1 MTDDH
6 PVTDPDIA
14 VDDQQI
20 ERNKLAVERGWLV
33 APSPTPTTAA
43 EKVMDRYLK
52 RTPDERAALAEA
64 GEKALRPPRH
74 PEARL
79 DRLPAPLRGQGLTL
93 PRRIRS

>member
-6 PVTDPDIA
+6 PVTDPDKA

-20 ERNKLAVERGWLV
+20 ERNKLAAERGWLV

-64 GEKALRPPRH
+64 GRRRYAHLATQKRDWIAFLRRY
-74 PEARL
+74 E
-79 DRLPAPLRGQGLTL
+79 DKG
-93 PRRIRS
+93 